1 VKKGIRIEL
10 LGIGVILLGFA
21 LGSFNLLD
29 WVLGVI
35 GFLVVVVGFFLKDK
49 DE

>member
-1 VKKGIRIEL
+1 VKKGIKIEL
-10 LGIGVILLGFA
+10 LGIGVILLGIA
-21 LGSFNLLD
+21 LGINNFLS
-29 WVLGVI
+29 WALGVI

>member
-1 VKKGIRIEL
+1 VKKGIKIEL

-21 LGSFNLLD
+21 LGSFNFLD

-35 GFLVVVVGFFLKDK
+35 GFLVIVVGVFLKDNDK
-49 DE
+49 